1 MRVCV
6 PITADG
12 VITPPPV
19 RGGVLAARRLR
30 RSVAAGLRGAG
41 VAAHR
46 GSRRRLLPGSGGPG
60 VRDAVRRQL
69 DVRRAAGL
77 VEAVPSAA
85 AAQAGVAGG
94 VGQDGV
100 DLPRR
105 AVRVVH
111 PHLVLHR
118 AAAAG
123 GVLGQRR
130 QARPAEPVRSDQ
142 TGSAL

>member
-1 MRVCV
+1 M
-6 PITADG
+6 T
-12 VITPPPV
+12 TPTLTPQV
-19 RGGVLAARRLR
+19 
-30 RSVAAGLRGAG
+30 
-41 VAAHR
+41 
-46 GSRRRLLPGSGGPG
+46 
-60 VRDAVRRQL
+60 
-69 DVRRAAGL
+69 DVRRADERFKTRINWLDSKHSFSFSHHSTSGAAGL

-94 VGQDGV
+94 VGQDSV

-123 GVLGQRR
+123 GVLGHRR
-130 QARPAEPVRSDQ
+130 QARPGQHLHAQVVQRAGHAGAGPAGRNH
-142 TGSAL
+142 GGPGGRCY

>member
-1 MRVCV
+1 M
-6 PITADG
+6 T
-12 VITPPPV
+12 TPTLTSQV
-19 RGGVLAARRLR
+19 Y
-30 RSVAAGLRGAG
+30 
-41 VAAHR
+41 
-46 GSRRRLLPGSGGPG
+46 
-60 VRDAVRRQL
+60 VRRTDERFKTRINLL
-69 DVRRAAGL
+69 DSKHSFSFSHHSTSGAAGL